1 MINDRNKSS
10 GKNKRAPWGKRK
22 FGDRELVGGKKVGL
36 NWCEIM
42 ALKQSFFSQSY

>member
-1 MINDRNKSS
+1 MIETKVPEGTKGLPGIKGR
-10 GKNKRAPWGKRK
+10 